1 LPGIAQ
7 APGGRQGGSN
17 ETEVEGS
24 PDTLTFELVNHY
36 PIKYEIVSRSTFGI
50 YRYLGGVLR
59 NQDDM
64 ITLRGRRDR
73 NEPDRIPLV
82 EVSTDS
88 SGGCFVDLH
97 FEGRYYCV
105 PKEGAETT
113 KAIFSLLAQL
123 IALRTPGDLAI
134 TPAVRVTQ

>member
-1 LPGIAQ
+1 MPESCKPPGKAR
-7 APGGRQGGSN
+7 RQQRNRSRGQ
-17 ETEVEGS
+17 

-50 YRYLGGVLR
+50 YQYLGGVLR
-59 NQDDM
+59 NRHDM
-64 ITLRGRRDR
+64 IMLRGRRDR
-73 NEPDRIPLV
+73 NEPDWIPLL
-82 EVSTDS
+82 EIRSDS
-88 SGGCFVDLH
+88 SGGCFVDLEFDGH
-97 FEGRYYCV
+97 YYCV
-105 PKEGAETT
+105 PKEGAEST